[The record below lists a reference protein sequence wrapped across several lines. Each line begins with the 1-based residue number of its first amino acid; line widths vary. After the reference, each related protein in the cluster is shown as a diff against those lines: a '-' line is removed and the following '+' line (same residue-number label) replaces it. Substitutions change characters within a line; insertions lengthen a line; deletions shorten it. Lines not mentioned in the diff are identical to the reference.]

1 MKQLFYALLAAN
13 CLAGCGNEAS
23 SPNAAREG
31 VTESRDVAW
40 FLEHSAEHDKTKAR
54 CKADPGTLR
63 TSPECINADQAQK
76 QIFVWGREEA
86 LRRAREGR

>member
-1 MKQLFYALLAAN
+1 MKQLAYIFLAAT
-13 CLAGCGNEAS
+13 CLAACGDQPGS
-23 SPNAAREG
+23 SSVG
-31 VTESRDVAW
+31 TETHDVSW
-40 FLEHSAEHDKTKAR
+40 YLEHAAEHDKTKQR

-63 TSPECINADQAQK
+63 NAPECINADQAQK